1 MKPRKKTA
9 PRRDLLILSMIVKDE
24 ARTIA
29 RTLASVKPFIERWA
43 IVDTGST
50 DDTREIVKR
59 ELAGVPGELSEAPFV
74 DFETTRNLALA
85 RCGDRAEFI
94 LWLDADD
101 ELVGGAEMC
110 AFLEGERDASGPDRE
125 AYMLRVETVVSF
137 SSTRIV
143 RSRAG
148 WRFKGVV
155 HEVLAH
161 PDRLSPT
168 RSVPGAAIRHHPDP
182 AAIAK
187 SHARRER
194 DLALLG
200 EALRRDP
207 TDARSAFYL
216 AMTNLW
222 IGRHDDA
229 VAAFRRRIELGGWAE
244 EVFLAKLGLAE
255 TSEGRGD
262 PWSDVLALY
271 LDAHAFAPHRAEP
284 LHRIALRYNA
294 RGEHALC
301 LLFARRGLDLP
312 YPERDVHFVDADVY
326 TWRLHDLVGSSA
338 YWLGEYA
345 LGERSARLA
354 ADRRPGDARLQQN
367 LVYYLARKAGGAA
380 PGG

>member
-1 MKPRKKTA
+1 MRLRAAEACTKIAEPTTV
-9 PRRDLLILSMIVKDE
+9 LTLSMIVKDE

-29 RTLASVKPFIERWA
+29 RTLASVRPFIDRWV

-50 DDTREIVKR
+50 DDTRAVVER
-59 ELAGVPGELSEAPFV
+59 ELAGVPGQLCEAPFV
-74 DFETTRNLALA
+74 DFETTRNLALS
-85 RCGDRAEFI
+85 RCGDESEFI

-101 ELVGGAEMC
+101 ELSGGAELRS
-110 AFLEGERDASGPDRE
+110 FLEAERTAEGPDRE
-125 AYMLRVETVVSF
+125 VYMVRVETVVSF
-137 SSTRIV
+137 DSPRVV

-155 HEVLAH
+155 HEVLTH
-161 PDRLSPT
+161 PDRPAPK
-168 RSVPGAAIRHHPDP
+168 RRVPGARIRHHPDP
-182 AAIAK
+182 QAIAR

-207 TDARSAFYL
+207 ADTRSAFYF

-222 IGRHDDA
+222 LGRWNDA
-229 VAAFRRRIELGGWAE
+229 VVAFRRRIELGGWAE
-244 EVFLAKLGLAE
+244 EVFLAKQGLADAAA
-255 TSEGRGD
+255 GRGD
-262 PWSDVLALY
+262 PWNEVLGLY

-284 LHRIALRYNA
+284 LHKIALHHNA

-326 TWRLHDLVGSSA
+326 TWKLHDLGGTSA
-338 YWLGEYA
+338 YWLGEYE
-345 LGERSARLA
+345 LGERSARA
-354 ADRRPGDARLQQN
+354 AVARRPGDARLAQN
-367 LVYYLARKAGGAA
+367 LAFYLDRKK
-380 PGG
+380 